1 MSTLEAGTTAPVRP
15 RPTPGWTE
23 LAFAVL
29 GYLAL
34 SVVATLGVLA
44 VQKPPNAALAVAA
57 VAVATFGAVGLA
69 LVVRV
74 RSAACLRLRHPG
86 RRWLLAA
93 LAVGLGLRGVVVLI
107 VLAWQHLTGDTT
119 NPQQFLLDGAL
130 AGGWTL
136 VGLVVL
142 GGLVVPVA
150 EELFFRGVV
159 YSALRRYGPAVA
171 VLGSAALFGL
181 AHGLSVVLVVAVL
194 LGVVNAVLVERSG
207 SIWPAVIVHATN
219 NVLAFV
225 AVAVL
230 M

>member
-1 MSTLEAGTTAPVRP
+1 M
-15 RPTPGWTE
+15 
-23 LAFAVL
+23 
-29 GYLAL
+29 
-34 SVVATLGVLA
+34 
-44 VQKPPNAALAVAA
+44 AA

-181 AHGLSVVLVVAVL
+181 AHGLSMVLVVAVL